1 MSRSLMG
8 LKRKTA
14 LPSVHLIVQEA
25 ESVMPLDPALC
36 RKIVLFLCETWS
48 GIRRTEI
55 LRHFRLS
62 SAALS
67 KNRSRFL
74 KELAEDPGLAL
85 TMETIRSRIYL
96 RMRRPS
102 CFLM

>member
-1 MSRSLMG
+1 M
-8 LKRKTA
+8 KRKTA
-14 LPSVHLIVQEA
+14 LPSVHLIIQEA

-36 RKIVLFLCETWS
+36 RKIVLFLCETCS
-48 GIRRTEI
+48 GIGRTEI

-74 KELAEDPGLAL
+74 
-85 TMETIRSRIYL
+85 
-96 RMRRPS
+96 
-102 CFLM
+102 